1 MISRSDDVERWHEL
15 RLRRAE
21 LERSVRERDPE
32 MRDVVIDGVRED
44 GHGCVQ
50 RRLDVF
56 AEDREASELVE
67 GERLATVRVIAT
79 PVVCARKLQREKL
92 GDAVGIHGVGR
103 RE

>member
-1 MISRSDDVERWHEL
+1 M
-15 RLRRAE
+15 
-21 LERSVRERDPE
+21 
-32 MRDVVIDGVRED
+32 
-44 GHGCVQ
+44 Q
-50 RRLDVF
+50 RCLDVF